1 MSSTAKGAI
10 IGGCVGLVVMF
21 SIMLSGASAPG
32 PIFLLWPSCVFGFGY
47 NGQGGID
54 GLFVW
59 SLEIGAQF
67 AVYAGLG
74 CLVGLVVR
82 MVRKEG

>member
-1 MSSTAKGAI
+1 MTLTTKGAI
-10 IGGCVGLVVMF
+10 IGGCVGLVIMF
-21 SIMLSGASAPG
+21 VIMESGASAPG

-59 SLEIGAQF
+59 SVEIGVQF
-67 AVYAGLG
+67 LIYAALGWAIGLG
-74 CLVGLVVR
+74 LR
-82 MVRKEG
+82 MIRGEG